1 VKGVILAGG
10 RGTRLYPLTK
20 TINKH
25 LLPVGPEPMIYNA
38 VRNMAACGVSEI
50 LVVTSSAHMGDIVNN
65 LGSGREFGVDF
76 SYKVQDEPRGIA
88 DALRLARVFA
98 GPDNV
103 FVLLGDNIFEIPPR
117 HFLENYRKIQGCR
130 GARVLLVE
138 VEDPTRFG
146 VAALDEMKVVGIL
159 EKPECPPTP
168 YAVVGA
174 YLYDSSLW
182 EILEGL
188 EPSPRGEYEIT
199 DVNNAYADR
208 DLLEYDFV
216 RGRWMDTGTLESY
229 FLANAMFSGNPG
241 AWGPEPSQEGA
252 GP

>member
-1 VKGVILAGG
+1 MKGIILAGG

-38 VRNMAACGVSEI
+38 VRNMAACGVKEI

-65 LGSGREFGVDF
+65 LGSGADFGVDF

-88 DALRLARVFA
+88 DALRMARAFA
-98 GPDNV
+98 GPENV
-103 FVLLGDNIFEIPPR
+103 FVLLGDNIFDTPPAY
-117 HFLENYRKIQGCR
+117 FLENYRKAQGCA

-138 VEDPTRFG
+138 VDDPSRFG
-146 VAALDEMKVVGIL
+146 VAALDEMKVVEIR
-159 EKPECPPTP
+159 EKPENPPTP

-182 EILEGL
+182 EILENLG
-188 EPSPRGEYEIT
+188 PSARGEYEIT
-199 DVNNAYADR
+199 DVNNIYAGR
-208 DLLEYDFV
+208 NLLEYDFV
-216 RGRWMDTGTLESY
+216 RGLWMDTGTLESY
-229 FLANAMFSGNPG
+229 FLANRLFSTGKG
-241 AWGPEPSQEGA
+241 AE
-252 GP
+252 